1 MSVLSKAS
9 VAAVMLGKQRVAV
22 SVLPSERCA
31 VYIVKQMAS
40 QRSKTSTEFTAE
52 ETRRV
57 FKRRLLTN
65 AGPIQC

>member
-31 VYIVKQMAS
+31 VYIVKQTAS
-40 QRSKTSTEFTAE
+40 QRSETSTEFTAE
-52 ETRRV
+52 ENTTS
-57 FKRRLLTN
+57 L
-65 AGPIQC
+65 